1 MPAIRRLFFNYCDTY
16 NSDLLEF
23 LKYSAPTSTKLFT
36 FGRQYKTDYQQIEYY
51 VDGLEVALKAVTQE
65 VWMGD
70 WTASKDSLQRLVKA
84 ASGVSKL
91 VFYYSKMDLDSD
103 LDFSGPDYKI
113 QVELLR
119 DWCDSLRGYS

>member
-1 MPAIRRLFFNYCDTY
+1 MPAIRRLFFDYCDTY

-23 LKYSAPTSTKLFT
+23 LKYSPPASTKLLT
-36 FGRQYKTDYQQIEYY
+36 FGQNYKTDYQPIEYY

-70 WTASKDSLQRLVKA
+70 WTVSKDSLQRLVKA
-84 ASGVSKL
+84 SSGVNKL
-91 VFYYSKMDLDSD
+91 VFYCSKMDLDSD

-113 QVELLR
+113 QVGLLR
-119 DWCDSLRGYS
+119 DWCYSLRGYS